1 MGKGSNER
9 KCIMTD
15 ILRQAPA
22 ISAARKHALPVANSD
37 NLLDVQA
44 ICNKTGFCKQVAARL
59 MKETGR
65 CVRIHGKLFVLESSF
80 IDYVR
85 DLEANEAC

>member
-1 MGKGSNER
+1 MGEGIIER

-15 ILRQAPA
+15 MLGQAPA
-22 ISAARKHALPVANSD
+22 MSAAREHALPATNSD

-44 ICNKTGFCKQVAARL
+44 VCNKTGFCKQVAARL

-80 IDYVR
+80 FDYIHH
-85 DLEANEAC
+85 LEANEAC